1 VNNGAP
7 RAVYRGKEGP
17 LRNLLLI
24 LGLGA
29 SLAAAQ
35 GAKDSIEGYWQD
47 SARRILFSAEAP
59 ADYAYGGW
67 TALDPAQTYPA
78 AKEIRHTGSGYE
90 LVDLLYDDEERIS
103 VQRADERHID
113 FVRTNRLSGCATSH
127 ACELVKG
134 DGLLCALETRCPKAG
149 AEQVVWRGEERYERR
164 AVCERDGK
172 RQLQGIPVRCRSL

>member
-1 VNNGAP
+1 M
-7 RAVYRGKEGP
+7 RS
-17 LRNLLLI
+17 LLLV
-24 LGLGA
+24 LGLGV

-35 GAKDSIEGYWQD
+35 SARDSIEGYWQD

-67 TALDPAQTYPA
+67 TELDPAQTYPS
-78 AKEIRHTGSGYE
+78 AKEIRHIGSAYE
-90 LVDLLYDDEERIS
+90 LADLLYDDEERIS

-113 FVRTNRLSGCATSH
+113 FLRTNRLSGCATSH

-149 AEQVVWRGEERYERR
+149 TEQVVWRGEERYARR
-164 AVCERDGK
+164 ASCERVEV
-172 RQLQGIPVRCRSL
+172 RRAQGIPHRCR